1 MFSREEK
8 LIDPPLLA
16 VFYLPIKVLGR
27 KETGGDVSFG
37 MEGFGE
43 RVSSRVRWKKKKKE
57 ERRNCGSGILSQLNF
72 EKIYFSSPLL
82 FCDFSRM
89 KDDLTGS
96 ARLRETIAVG
106 FFN

>member
-1 MFSREEK
+1 MFSRDEK

-43 RVSSRVRWKKKKKE
+43 RVSSRVRWKKKRKKKE
-57 ERRNCGSGILSQLNF
+57 ETVEVGSCPN
-72 EKIYFSSPLL
+72 
-82 FCDFSRM
+82 
-89 KDDLTGS
+89 
-96 ARLRETIAVG
+96 
-106 FFN
+106 